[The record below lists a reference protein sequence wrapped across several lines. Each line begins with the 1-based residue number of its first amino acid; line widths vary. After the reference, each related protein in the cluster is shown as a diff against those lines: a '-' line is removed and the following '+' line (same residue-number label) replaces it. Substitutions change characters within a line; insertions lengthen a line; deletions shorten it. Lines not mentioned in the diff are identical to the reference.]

1 MFRRGAVHGIAGRL
15 ARLENRVS
23 ARRAV
28 PLAIRRPGGII
39 ETADGRMFPDVAA
52 ETGQDRPPLVIGPE
66 MPGDAAK

>member
-15 ARLENRVS
+15 ARLENR
-23 ARRAV
+23 
-28 PLAIRRPGGII
+28 